1 MVLKTKIIEA
11 LGENE
16 LILPALVNR
25 ALAANDRAK
34 YLFTLLQMAKSHA
47 DFPDAEFTDLS
58 QERSASGVAD
68 ASFDSVV
75 ANSRKLAKE
84 VYRIEQA
91 RRIYESLR
99 ENLDEM
105 LKPVVATA
113 DVASTNGAAQ
123 NYTARFEK
131 LTGLGARINDQTVSG
146 AQINAMTSAQHE
158 QGDSLH
164 LLVMDLHK
172 ELNRL
177 QAQISEESIEGAQAY
192 AIDAADRPLIK
203 AFMQGISQTA
213 KLKFGHPGLATTATR
228 MSEKLIIQNDIGTTD
243 AHVIVVHVQG
253 MNITVTYTDAHLQR
267 LLFFQSLFESFAVR
281 WEDTRSRKDAAME
294 DGVYHLGL
302 GNYTARDQ
310 AELESYLSFL
320 GSRLVFLIDW
330 NRARKRLQ
338 NFVPKKASIEL
349 LKWAAEHDYGH
360 MAFLNMGGEQLV
372 FDAMEFV
379 VKGQLHIGQKLH
391 RLLGGVQA
399 QRYLQFV
406 LKTCAEGVLQGK
418 SESLIYD
425 EGRAELFGYFRS
437 AQQRL
442 LDIAATHASLIIEIA
457 SGIRDSLLRTNSPEA
472 NNRLERNAQRAK
484 DWERKADELVNAARA
499 AAKQSADADFFREL
513 VEAADDIADDL
524 EEAAFNLTLLPQPV
538 TAPEVRRPFQELT
551 GLLVQGA
558 QEYLKALE
566 TARYISRGAA
576 REDLRDFLEAV
587 HRIMAI
593 EHETDEAQRRTK
605 GTLLAVIGDFKQHY
619 VYSETARKL
628 EEAADGL
635 MHSGLMLRDYFLVK
649 VMQR

>member
-1 MVLKTKIIEA
+1 MALKTKIIEA
-11 LGENE
+11 LDETE
-16 LILPALVNR
+16 LILPMLVNR

-47 DFPDAEFTDLS
+47 DFPEAEFTNLS
-58 QERSASGVAD
+58 QERSSSGVAD
-68 ASFDSVV
+68 ASFDSVI
-75 ANSRKLAKE
+75 ANSRKLANE
-84 VYRIEQA
+84 TYRIEQA
-91 RRIYESLR
+91 HHIYELL
-99 ENLDEM
+99 LDDLGEM
-105 LKPVVATA
+105 LKPLVAIADGTTA
-113 DVASTNGAAQ
+113 NSAAQ

-131 LTGLGARINDQTVSG
+131 LTGSGAQITDQTVSS
-146 AQINAMTSAQHE
+146 AQIDAMTSAQREH
-158 QGDSLH
+158 GDSLH

-177 QAQISEESIEGAQAY
+177 QAQISEESIEGAQVY
-192 AIDAADRPLIK
+192 GIDAADRPLIR
-203 AFMQGISQTA
+203 AFMHGIGQTA
-213 KLKFGHPGLATTATR
+213 KLKFDHPGLATTATR
-228 MSEKLIIQNDIGTTD
+228 IGEKLVIQNDIGTTD
-243 AHVIVVHVQG
+243 AHVLVVHVQG
-253 MNITVTYTDAHLQR
+253 MTITITYTDVHLQR

-281 WEDTRSRKDAAME
+281 WEDTRSRKDASME

-310 AELESYLSFL
+310 VELESYLSFL

-349 LKWAAEHDYGH
+349 LKWAAQRGYGH

-372 FDAMEFV
+372 FDALEFV

-399 QRYLQFV
+399 ERYLQFV
-406 LKTCAEGVLQGK
+406 LKTCAEGLLQGR

-425 EGRAELFGYFRS
+425 EVRAELFGYFRS
-437 AQQRL
+437 AQQGL

-457 SGIRDSLLRTNSPEA
+457 SGIRDSLLKANLPEA
-472 NNRLERNAQRAK
+472 AAHLERNAQRAK
-484 DWERKADELVNAARA
+484 DWERKADELVNVARA

-524 EEAAFNLTLLPQPV
+524 EEAAFNLTLLAQPV
-538 TAPEVRRPFQELT
+538 TAPEARRPFQELT

-566 TARYISRGAA
+566 TARHISRGAA

-593 EHETDEAQRRTK
+593 EHQADEAQRRTK
-605 GTLLAVIGDFKQHY
+605 GTLLAVIDDFKQHY

-635 MHSGLMLRDYFLVK
+635 MHSGLMLRDYFLLK